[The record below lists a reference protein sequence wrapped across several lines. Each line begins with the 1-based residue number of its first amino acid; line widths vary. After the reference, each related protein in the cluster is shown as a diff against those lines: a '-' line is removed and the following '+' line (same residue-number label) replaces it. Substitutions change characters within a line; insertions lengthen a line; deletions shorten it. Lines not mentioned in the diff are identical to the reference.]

1 MKAIINKIEQN
12 VQLYK
17 NAVLNEQVAV
27 FDSLDHL
34 CQQYK

>member
-1 MKAIINKIEQN
+1 MKAVMNKIEQN
-12 VQLYK
+12 VQLHK
-17 NAVLNEQVAV
+17 NVVLNEQVAA